1 MDRKPANLLNF
12 SAPVRLGLALVACAV
27 VWAVTL
33 WALR

>member
-1 MDRKPANLLNF
+1 MRPKPSNLLY
-12 SAPVRLGLALVACAV
+12 LGVGARLALALGCAAV